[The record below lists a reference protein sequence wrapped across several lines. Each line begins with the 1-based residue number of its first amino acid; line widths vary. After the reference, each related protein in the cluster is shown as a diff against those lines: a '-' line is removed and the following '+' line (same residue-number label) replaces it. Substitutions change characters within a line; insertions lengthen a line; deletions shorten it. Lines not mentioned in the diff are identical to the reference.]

1 MVDEVTK
8 RLVRGAI
15 IASLY
20 VTITFVVAP
29 VGFGHIQFRASE
41 ALTVL
46 PIIFPESIVALYIG
60 VMLANFLGGVGPVDI
75 FGGSLITL
83 MAAYLTYRTRDSW
96 LAYVWPV
103 LLNGLLVS
111 IYLAPMLG
119 LPYWLCVLTL
129 SISEAVVV
137 VGLGYPLISWL
148 TTRGIT

>member
-1 MVDEVTK
+1 MTR

-20 VTITFVVAP
+20 IAITFVVAP

-46 PIIFPESIVALYIG
+46 PIIYPESIAALYVG
-60 VMLANFLGGVGPVDI
+60 VLLANFIGGFGPIDI

-83 MAAYLTYRTRDSW
+83 AAAYLTYRTRESW
-96 LAYVWPV
+96 LAYLWPIA
-103 LLNGLLVS
+103 LNGFLVS
-111 IYLAPMLG
+111 VYLAPVLG
-119 LPYWLCVLTL
+119 IPYWLCVATL

-137 VGLGYPLISWL
+137 IGLGHPLLTWL
-148 TTRGIT
+148 RNRGIA